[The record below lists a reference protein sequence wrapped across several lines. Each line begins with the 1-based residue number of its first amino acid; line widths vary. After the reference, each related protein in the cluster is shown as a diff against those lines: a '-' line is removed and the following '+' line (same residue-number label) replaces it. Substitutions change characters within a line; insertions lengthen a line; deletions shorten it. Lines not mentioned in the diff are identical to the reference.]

1 MRAIRLEHCQ
11 AAIKRQPD
19 FAKAFHN
26 LGIAYVEVGLMDQTL
41 VNLENAVILDPQEQG
56 FR

>member
-11 AAIKRQPD
+11 AAIRRQPD